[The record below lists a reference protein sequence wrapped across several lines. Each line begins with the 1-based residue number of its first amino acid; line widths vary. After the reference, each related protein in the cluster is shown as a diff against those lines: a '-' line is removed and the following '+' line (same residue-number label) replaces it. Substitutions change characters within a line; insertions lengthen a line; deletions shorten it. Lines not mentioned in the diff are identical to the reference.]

1 MEKGKSKSEKKY
13 ISVVVIPHC
22 SDSIKTLK
30 ISGPYPKAFIM
41 GLFVL
46 LFLSLASAFSIKT
59 LNENA
64 QLKKDMSE
72 LHSMNADQQKLL
84 KLKSEQIQ
92 SLTDK
97 ENYINSK
104 IESFTDK
111 YKEMANDYIQSRPG
125 EIKTN
130 RSGDSSLRSVS
141 GGLGELKALIEDLN
155 NTNAG
160 DSRLFREI
168 TETENKLNE
177 YIYTLPTLWPA
188 EGKVTS
194 DFGNRSDPFTRR
206 KSFHDGIDIAATYGN
221 AILASAAGEVMLAE
235 KINVYGYTVIID
247 HGNGIETFYG
257 HASKLLAKKGQKV
270 KKGDVIARI
279 GSSGRSTGTHLHF
292 KVTLNGT
299 PVNPIDYLDER

>member
-30 ISGPYPKAFIM
+30 ISGPYSKALIM

-46 LFLSLASAFSIKT
+46 LFLSLASASSIKA

-64 QLKKDMSE
+64 QLKKDMRK

-84 KLKSEQIQ
+84 KRQSEQIQ

-97 ENYINSK
+97 EDYINSK
-104 IESFTDK
+104 IEDFTNK
-111 YKEMANDYIQSRPG
+111 YKEMADDYIQNRPG

-130 RSGDSSLRSVS
+130 RSGNASLRSVS
-141 GGLGELKALIEDLN
+141 GGLGELKSLIEDLN
-155 NTNAG
+155 NINAG
-160 DSRLFREI
+160 NSRLFREI

-177 YIYTLPTLWPA
+177 YIYTIPTLWPA
-188 EGKVTS
+188 EGKITS
-194 DFGNRSDPFTRR
+194 GFGNRSDPFTRR
-206 KSFHDGIDIAATYGN
+206 QSFHDGIDIAAPYGN
-221 AILASAAGEVMLAE
+221 AILASAAGEVILAE
-235 KINVYGYTVIID
+235 KINIYGYTAIID

-257 HASKLLAKKGQKV
+257 HTSKLLVKKGQRV
-270 KKGDVIARI
+270 KKGDVIARM
-279 GSSGRSTGTHLHF
+279 GNSGRSTGTHLHF
-292 KVTLNGT
+292 KVTLGGT